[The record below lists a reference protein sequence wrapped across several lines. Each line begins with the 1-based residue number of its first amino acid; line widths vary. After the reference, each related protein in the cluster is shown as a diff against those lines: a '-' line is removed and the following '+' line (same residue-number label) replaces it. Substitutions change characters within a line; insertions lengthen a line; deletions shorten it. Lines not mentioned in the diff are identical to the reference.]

1 MMMVTMTVAA
11 TIQHMALV
19 MGVATVLRNFI

>member
-11 TIQHMALV
+11 IIQHMALAT
-19 MGVATVLRNFI
+19 GVATVLRNFI